1 MRSKAKQKNGPH
13 LRLAEAIRSRRKALR
28 LNQTEAAAL
37 AGCNRLFISE
47 VESGK
52 QTVRLDKLLDLL
64 DALGYQLALE
74 SGKNRLEI
82 HE

>member
-1 MRSKAKQKNGPH
+1 MRSLAKQKQEPH
-13 LRLAEAIRSRRKALR
+13 LRLAEALRARRKALR

-37 AGCNRLFISE
+37 AGCNRLFVSE

-64 DALGYQLALE
+64 DALGFQLSLE
-74 SGKNRLEI
+74 NGRNRLEI

>member
-1 MRSKAKQKNGPH
+1 MRSKAKPKQGPH
-13 LRLAEAIRSRRKALR
+13 QRLAEAIRRRRKALR

-37 AGCNRLFISE
+37 AGCNRLFVSE

-74 SGKNRLEI
+74 NGKHRLEI

>member
-1 MRSKAKQKNGPH
+1 MRSKAKLRDEAHQ
-13 LRLAEAIRSRRKALR
+13 RLAEAIRRRRKALR

-37 AGCNRLFISE
+37 AGCNRLFVSE
-47 VESGK
+47 IESGK

-64 DALGYQLALE
+64 DALGFQLSLE
-74 SGKNRLEI
+74 NGKRRLEI